1 MTAPLLMPV
10 EKALVL
16 FATETNPGGY
26 ARTTGG
32 PSTFIAL
39 HNPRGKELQVRKF
52 TVGRDAAHTDTLFAE
67 DSPAGSVAALAG
79 ITRPLTSTPVPGRE
93 DIDGTSEHYLF
104 YQDDRG
110 VLLYRTIAT
119 GHAAPYIITLV
130 TKERAVPSHWPSWA
144 MVGRPAAI
152 VTVPGRI
159 NIEGKNEQYVLHYDS
174 KSRLLYRTTSV
185 SRDAAHTDALVVDDR
200 LVANWWEPSLKGVD
214 DLAEIVPVP
223 GTNDQLYVIHRGKKQ
238 LMYRKISVQSDAA
251 HTDALVTEDR
261 LVADWWTG
269 SLKGIS

>member
-1 MTAPLLMPV
+1 M
-10 EKALVL
+10 L
-16 FATETNPGGY
+16 FATETDPAVF

-32 PSTFIAL
+32 PSTLIAL
-39 HNPRGKELQVRKF
+39 HNPRGKGLQIRKLQ
-52 TVGRDAAHTDTLFAE
+52 VGRDAAHTDTLFAE

-93 DIDGTSEHYLF
+93 DVDGTSEHYLF

-110 VLLYRTIAT
+110 ALLYRTIAT
-119 GHAAPYIITLV
+119 AHAAPYTITLV
-130 TKERAVPSHWPSWA
+130 TKERAVPSHWPSWVN
-144 MVGRPAAI
+144 VGRPATI
-152 VTVPGRI
+152 VTVPGRV
-159 NIEGKNEQYVLHYDS
+159 NIEGKNELYVLHYDS

-200 LVANWWEPSLKGVD
+200 IVVNWWAPSLKGVD

-223 GTNDQLYVIHRGKKQ
+223 GTNGQFYVFHRVKSQL
-238 LMYRKISVQSDAA
+238 LYRKISIQSDAG